1 MDETCPSTRVA
12 LLEHFT
18 VLEDPR
24 IERTKKHSMTDIL
37 VISICGFICGVD
49 DWVELEAFGEA
60 KEKWFRTFLDLP
72 NGFPRTTPSGDS
84 SPRWTRRSSRGASQP
99 G

>member
-49 DWVELEAFGEA
+49 DWVELEAFG
-60 KEKWFRTFLDLP
+60 
-72 NGFPRTTPSGDS
+72 TTPSGGS